1 MSASIWWVLK
11 HVSASVGNLLWHSEA
26 CLLRCATICTHRAW
40 LAQATCWMC
49 KAQIHA
55 VLGCCH
61 HHSALGGC
69 QEQHLWAVFCL
80 AELVRKDVLILS
92 ILDTISTSTVLH
104 AWVVVFVS
112 VIGCKVIQCAESP
125 WQRRYCQCVEYS
137 PSTACW
143 RRGEVLHDWR
153 TGQGTGPVT
162 ILWSVTRSACS
173 RAGWIRP

>member
-26 CLLRCATICTHRAW
+26 CLLQCATSCTHRAW
-40 LAQATCWMC
+40 PAQATCWMH

-69 QEQHLWAVFCL
+69 QEHQLWAVFCL
-80 AELVRKDVLILS
+80 DELVRIGAFVLSL
-92 ILDTISTSTVLH
+92 LDTISRSTVLH
-104 AWVVVFVS
+104 AWMMVLVS
-112 VIGCKVIQCAESP
+112 VIVCKVIHCSESP

-137 PSTACW
+137 PCTACW
-143 RRGEVLHDWR
+143 RRERLCT
-153 TGQGTGPVT
+153 TGGQDRAQAQ
-162 ILWSVTRSACS
+162 LLSA
-173 RAGWIRP
+173 GQ